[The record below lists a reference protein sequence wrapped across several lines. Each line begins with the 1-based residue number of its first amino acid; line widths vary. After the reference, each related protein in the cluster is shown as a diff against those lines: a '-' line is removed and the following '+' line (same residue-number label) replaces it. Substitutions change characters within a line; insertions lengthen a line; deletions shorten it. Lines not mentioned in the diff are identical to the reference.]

1 MPPPLAKS
9 DLISLDLPGCYLSR
23 NSLSIDGPE
32 AFARVGLALALID
45 SCSQWW
51 WGDYLLYAERN
62 NLKSILDSARA
73 DLHRS
78 TIQSYV
84 ECARLYAPD
93 DRHADLSFSHHAAVM
108 YILGMEGTVEE
119 AKKWLVRAAAGE
131 LTVGEL
137 REAMRADK
145 RTGEQD
151 PGPMRGVVRITDFV
165 KISRW
170 AETVH
175 ARDLGETEASEI
187 RRSTEP
193 LFAFLCE
200 IHRKP
205 FTINEGVSVK
215 QVS

>member
-1 MPPPLAKS
+1 MSLLPEKS
-9 DLISLDLPGCYLSR
+9 DRVALDVLGCIRTR
-23 NSLSIDGPE
+23 NSLAILDPAAFDG
-32 AFARVGLALALID
+32 VGRALALMD

-51 WGDYLLYAERN
+51 WGDYLLYAERH
-62 NLKSILDSARA
+62 NLKSVLESARA

-84 ECARLYAPD
+84 ECARLYAPE
-93 DRHADLSFSHHAAVM
+93 DRHPTLSFSHHAAVM
-108 YILGMEGTVEE
+108 YILGQEGTVEE
-119 AKKWLVRAAAGE
+119 AKVWLKKAAAGE

-137 REAMRADK
+137 REAMRANM
-145 RTGEQD
+145 RVGEGD

-175 ARDLGETEASEI
+175 VKDLAETEASEI

-193 LFAFLCE
+193 LFQFLCE

-205 FTINEGVSVK
+205 FQAIKAS
-215 QVS
+215 